1 MGFTYEMDDR
11 VEYDESEWSLLS
23 QQSRRIADQYT
34 EGRWMR
40 QVQGVLPENT
50 KKILIASDYTTLL
63 GGIET
68 HVQTIARVLRAHGYE
83 VEIFGWDIP
92 KGRWTKVL
100 RSLGLIY
107 SLFNITSAIGMR
119 KKIRTFRPD
128 AIWFHSTS
136 RFLGPLVIREATRT
150 NIFSLITYHDLGLF
164 APFPSRVE
172 SEDMIP
178 GNPSLTAFL
187 STVHSMN
194 PLLYL
199 AVYCKYAQ
207 VYILRRLLRDIDTH
221 IVPSSFLTRSVHDVM
236 KIPEEKTVV
245 LEHFL

>member
-1 MGFTYEMDDR
+1 MDDR
-11 VEYDESEWSLLS
+11 VEYDESEWSILS

-40 QVQGVLPENT
+40 QVQEILPENT

-83 VEIFGWDIP
+83 VEIFGWDIS
-92 KGRWTKVL
+92 KGRWTKIL

-107 SLFNITSAIGMR
+107 SLCNISSAISIR
-119 KKIRTFRPD
+119 KKIQTFGPD
-128 AIWFHSTS
+128 AVWFHSVS

-172 SEDMIP
+172 SEDMIAK
-178 GNPSLTAFL
+178 NSSLTAFL
-187 STVHSMN
+187 STIQSMN
-194 PLLYL
+194 PLVYL
-199 AVYCKYAQ
+199 AVYCKYFQ
-207 VYILRRLLRDIDTH
+207 VYILRKLLRDIDTH
-221 IVPSSFLTRSVHDVM
+221 IVPSSFLTHCVHDIM
-236 KIPEEKTVV
+236 KIPEEKIVV